1 MESARPLHWA
11 ASRCPWP
18 PGAPTAAAAAIERS
32 PDTQASRECVQ
43 RRSSSSQMPAS
54 GSFQRLPIPSAATAA
69 ARQSS
74 SASMS
79 RRAAAANSDSVSPS
93 ASSWNCP
100 RTQFPAFALPPGKPR
115 SLSDTSS
122 PIGSPATV

>member
-1 MESARPLHWA
+1 
-11 ASRCPWP
+11 
-18 PGAPTAAAAAIERS
+18 
-32 PDTQASRECVQ
+32 
-43 RRSSSSQMPAS
+43 MPAS
-54 GSFQRLPIPSAATAA
+54 GSFQRLPMPSAATAT

-93 ASSWNCP
+93 ASSWNWP
-100 RTQFPAFALPPGKPR
+100 RTQFPDLAAPPGKPR